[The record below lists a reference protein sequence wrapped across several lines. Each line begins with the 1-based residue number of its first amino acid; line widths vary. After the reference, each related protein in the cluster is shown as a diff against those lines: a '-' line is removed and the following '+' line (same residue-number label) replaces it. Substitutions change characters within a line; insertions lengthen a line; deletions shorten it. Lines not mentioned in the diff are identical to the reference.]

1 MDFVPPA
8 EEIKAAYEEGEAMP
22 IELHD
27 GSKIILRKI
36 DKSYDPTSRAS
47 AFKYLREHF
56 NAGEIITGLLY
67 IDESRKEMHDL
78 MGNIDTPLSQL
89 PLDSLHPG
97 ANELKNILKRYS

>member
-8 EEIKAAYEEGEAMP
+8 EEIKAAYAAGEAMS
-22 IELHD
+22 IELHG
-27 GSKIILRKI
+27 GSKIVLRKI
-36 DKSYDPTSRAS
+36 DAVYDPTSRAS

-67 IDESRKEMHDL
+67 IDESRMDMHEL
-78 MGNIDTPLSQL
+78 MDNVDTPLSQL

-97 ANELKNILKRYS
+97 ATELKKILKRYS

>member
-1 MDFVPPA
+1 
-8 EEIKAAYEEGEAMP
+8 MP

-27 GSKIILRKI
+27 GSKIVLRKV

-47 AFKYLREHF
+47 AFKYLRERF

-78 MGNIDTPLSQL
+78 MGNIDTPLSHL

-97 ANELKNILKRYS
+97 ANELKNILKGYS